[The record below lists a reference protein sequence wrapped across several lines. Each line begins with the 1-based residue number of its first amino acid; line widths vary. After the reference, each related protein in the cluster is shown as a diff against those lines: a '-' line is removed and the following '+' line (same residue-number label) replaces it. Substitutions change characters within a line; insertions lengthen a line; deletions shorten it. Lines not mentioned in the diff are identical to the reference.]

1 VEVSSILNF
10 CPRYIE
16 DSDVGGLVFGE
27 KLTMAVRTASRRGR
41 LKIEIGA
48 PATSKSVSEDL
59 EARVFRLKWNIEIRI
74 SIHTPENADH
84 FSWEGNGRIEDPFS
98 HADHV
103 EVGHYLNESL
113 RSNKFSFEDATRVS
127 DMLNTYRE
135 TLFRDLGQNDRI
147 KSKMY
152 DEVEFHVYD
161 YGETFSASAARSRP
175 ISIHSL
181 QWEHLEVPSLWP
193 TASPHGV
200 TSVTVRRR
208 IGMMPPEHHKQLARH
223 YPSQWKE
230 GRVNILLV
238 VARRGVYEPVAED
251 FSNPATIQCALLRMQ
266 AELLEKGHPLR
277 IHVEVVRPGSFKE
290 LSDHLTRRAS
300 QHGPNF
306 FQIVHFDLH
315 GGVT

>member
-1 VEVSSILNF
+1 
-10 CPRYIE
+10 
-16 DSDVGGLVFGE
+16 
-27 KLTMAVRTASRRGR
+27 MAARTASRRGQ
-41 LKIEIGA
+41 LKIEVGA
-48 PATSKSVSEDL
+48 HPTSKFVSEDS
-59 EARVFRLKWNIEIRI
+59 EANVFRLNWGVEIRI
-74 SIHTPENADH
+74 SIRTPENADH

-98 HADHV
+98 DADHV
-103 EVGHYLNESL
+103 EVRHYLNESL
-113 RSNKFSFEDATRVS
+113 RSNKFGFEDATRVS
-127 DMLNTYRE
+127 DMLDKYRKN
-135 TLFRDLGQNDRI
+135 LFRGLQQNDRL
-147 KSKMY
+147 KGKMY

-161 YGETFSASAARSRP
+161 YGGNFSASVARSRSV
-175 ISIHSL
+175 SIHSL
-181 QWEHLEVPSLWP
+181 HWEHLEEPSLWP

-208 IGMMPPEHHKQLARH
+208 IGMIPPEHHMQFARH

-266 AELLEKGHPLR
+266 AELLEKGRPLR

-290 LSDHLTRRAS
+290 LSAHLTRRAS

-315 GGVT
+315 GGVA